1 MGFIKF
7 NVSMKVDGSGDAIFS
22 KVKRIQSDMP
32 LLSTFESNLIFHALS
47 HKGGM
52 TTWLELNEG
61 NLDIHRLHEAEYF
74 MLDEGMLNVDKL
86 LKDG

>member
-22 KVKRIQSDMP
+22 KVKRIESDMP
-32 LLSTFESNLIFHALS
+32 STQTLESALIWHALS
-47 HKGGM
+47 HKGCM
-52 TTWLELNEG
+52 TTFLELDKG
-61 NLDIHRLHEAEYF
+61 SLDLHKLHESEYM

-86 LKDG
+86 FK